1 VHQLLFKNYLKLFKK
16 MFCRFLRTA
25 QARCLSQHI
34 FSASKTGPPVETGL
48 RFIRS
53 VSPNFPVRFLR
64 KPEISAL
71 SPAQQAQEEC
81 EVATEDQDKTEEVW
95 SMVNDQIESNNYG
108 RLFVVAMLGWHQH
121 KLTAGDVLMVNHDVG
136 AKPGQKI
143 KLEKILLVGSKD
155 FTLIGRPLL
164 PRDLLSVEATVVE
177 KNLSQT
183 KICQKFRKRQ
193 SYLRHYYKREFQ
205 TTLRINHIEIVKKVN
220 QTEDRAGFEPPS
232 NTNPLA
238 NI

>member
-1 VHQLLFKNYLKLFKK
+1 
-16 MFCRFLRTA
+16 MFCRFLRAT
-25 QARCLSQHI
+25 QPRCLASNI
-34 FSASKTGPPVETGL
+34 LSATKTRSLPLETGF
-48 RFIRS
+48 RFIRA

-64 KPEISAL
+64 KPEISAQ
-71 SPAQQAQEEC
+71 SSFQEAQEES
-81 EVATEDQDKTEEVW
+81 EVAAEANEKTEEVW
-95 SMVNDQIESNNYG
+95 SLVNKQIETNSYG
-108 RLFVVAMLGWHQH
+108 RLFAVVMLGWHQH

-143 KLEKILLVGSKD
+143 KLDKILLVGSKD

-183 KICQKFRKRQ
+183 KVCQKFRKRQ
-193 SYLRHYYKREFQ
+193 NYLRHYFKREFQ
-205 TTLRINHIEIVKKVN
+205 TTLRINHIEIVKKVD

-232 NTNPLA
+232 STNPFA